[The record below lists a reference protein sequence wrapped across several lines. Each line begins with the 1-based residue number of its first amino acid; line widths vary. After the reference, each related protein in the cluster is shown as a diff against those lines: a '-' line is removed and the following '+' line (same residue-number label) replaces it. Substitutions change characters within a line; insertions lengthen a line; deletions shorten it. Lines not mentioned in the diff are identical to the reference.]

1 MYPSLVLLTNS
12 SSFSVVDIMFNASS
26 SLSSAG
32 LFTLAV
38 TLMRYVSYVNKIMLK
53 VSKEK
58 IQKLYI
64 LINWSGSNNFLTI
77 INLFTD

>member
-58 IQKLYI
+58 IQKFYI